1 MGDLISTGRFGEMMI
16 GRGEALKWTRLDGQ
30 STLKKSTSGDGE
42 DEKEKR
48 AYADDMRSR
57 FGRRVNGDRLA
68 SPGPIVDTVFVTS
81 RSETVISVDSSV
93 KRTQL

>member
-1 MGDLISTGRFGEMMI
+1 MTTSFTVFKASKSSCLRSRRGRVSAICCISISHSNRFAVGDLISTGRFGEMMI

-48 AYADDMRSR
+48 AYADDM
-57 FGRRVNGDRLA
+57 
-68 SPGPIVDTVFVTS
+68 
-81 RSETVISVDSSV
+81 
-93 KRTQL
+93 